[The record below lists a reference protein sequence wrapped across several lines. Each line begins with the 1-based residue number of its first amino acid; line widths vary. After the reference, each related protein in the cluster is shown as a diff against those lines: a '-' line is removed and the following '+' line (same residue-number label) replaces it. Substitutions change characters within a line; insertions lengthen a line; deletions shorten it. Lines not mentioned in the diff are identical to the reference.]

1 MTKELLFKN
10 LDECLADVEY
20 SFTEAQI
27 NFIVEVGYDEMQNW
41 TYRNFRDFAVDVS
54 NEWGDYLYVLK
65 EYDLIPNLDNEEELV
80 KEWFSDHEQAMQD
93 CLAYYDI
100 DAGDSKTLDELFD
113 INLDVE
119 DIVEWLGEHK
129 QAYLD
134 CVRYVLNRKN

>member
-20 SFTEAQI
+20 SFKEDEI

-41 TYRNFRDFAVDVS
+41 TYRNFRDFAVDIS
-54 NEWGDYLYVLK
+54 NEWGDYIYVLK

-80 KEWFSDHEQAMQD
+80 KEWFSDHTQAMQD
-93 CLAYYDI
+93 CLAYWDV
-100 DAGDSKTLDELFD
+100 DADDSKTMDELFD
-113 INLDVE
+113 ENLGID
-119 DIVEWLGEHK
+119 DLIEWLGDHK

-134 CVRYVLNRKN
+134 CIRYILNQKN